1 MSMTEPVPVFGVMIA
16 LLTLGWW
23 LRIFPEKFVLFLAE
37 ETEEDEEE
45 PGVEE
50 SAFSMMMGTGLFEE
64 EGLNSE
70 YPLLCSKLFLLG
82 GGNIELVSWL
92 TCGETEFGGETRE
105 WMFELLWW
113 LPASAEGVFGF
124 CSAESW

>member
-16 LLTLGWW
+16 LLPLGWW

-50 SAFSMMMGTGLFEE
+50 SAFSMMMGTGLLEE

-82 GGNIELVSWL
+82 GGNIELVS
-92 TCGETEFGGETRE
+92 
-105 WMFELLWW
+105 
-113 LPASAEGVFGF
+113 
-124 CSAESW
+124 